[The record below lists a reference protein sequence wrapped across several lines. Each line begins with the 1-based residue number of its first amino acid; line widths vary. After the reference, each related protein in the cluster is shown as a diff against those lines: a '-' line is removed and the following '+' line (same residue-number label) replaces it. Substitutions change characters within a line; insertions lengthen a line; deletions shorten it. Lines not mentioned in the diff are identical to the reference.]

1 MSIMGSLYVGVS
13 GLQTSQNALNT
24 TAHNVS
30 NAENAGY
37 VRQQVMQA
45 TNVYNTISHN
55 KDAVSDQQVGLGVV
69 YAKTRQVRDVFLDNT
84 YRMEAG
90 RQGFYEVSV
99 DVLDEIQSLLD
110 EMNGKSFHEAIND
123 LWVSVQE
130 LAKDPSSAV
139 TQGLFV
145 EKCSEFLSRG
155 QSVYDGL
162 VDYQKSLNGQVDQ
175 LVYKVN
181 EYADRIKDLNDQI
194 RFIECGG
201 FEEANDLRDERNLL
215 IDELGKLASISYS
228 EDLDST
234 VWIQFEGEDLVRG
247 DHAYKILTKTDP
259 DTGFSYVFW
268 EKNAKYSLDSFG
280 KRYYTEEEAQKAAV
294 FDLNRLIS
302 SDIDTDIGKLKSTL
316 LARVDHKGTYVDLD
330 ESRYTNSV
338 SQSLCMNIMAE
349 FDRLIHNVATTVNA
363 VLSDAAASATA
374 INPNSTYLRDPNGNP
389 IQVFQKIASDGY
401 TGNTFMPEDPDIPET
416 QYTTNNLQ
424 INMDLLQQ
432 PTKLG
437 FVLPDGKVDFET
449 MEKLKAEFT
458 EEDNVLNINI
468 KKKSSFVDYY
478 SDLVSQVA
486 NSGYLYESILSN
498 QEQTVTATSNA
509 REQIIGVSTDEELS
523 YMIKFQNAYNAA
535 SRYINVVDEMLE
547 HIVNTLGS

>member
-1 MSIMGSLYVGVS
+1 MGSLYVGVS

-316 LARVDHKGTYVDLD
+316 LARGDHKGTYVDLD

>member
-1 MSIMGSLYVGVS
+1 MSIMGGLYVGVS

-316 LARVDHKGTYVDLD
+316 LARGDHKGTYVDLD